1 MKNGKIIR
9 PYYDKENELRIGVFA
24 NEKSKTPINST
35 TKYIDPEDLDD
46 ILNSL
51 LEDE

>member
-1 MKNGKIIR
+1 MKNEKIIR

-46 ILNSL
+46 ILNSFGIKM
-51 LEDE
+51 